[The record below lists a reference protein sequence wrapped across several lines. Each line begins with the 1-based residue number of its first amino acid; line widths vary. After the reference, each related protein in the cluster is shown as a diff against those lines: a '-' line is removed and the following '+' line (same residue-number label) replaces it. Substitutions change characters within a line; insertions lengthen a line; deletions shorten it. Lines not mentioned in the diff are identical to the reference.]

1 MNPPW
6 FRRPLYDM
14 LDELSQEEPDLLTM
28 KLKDLHP
35 ASWFCVAWYPLYRI
49 PDAPLVTRFLTFHS
63 FHPPRQE
70 ASLVCQGGSVPLAVF
85 GLEWY
90 NMTDELW
97 MDNIKIVKDSRSS
110 TPSRSN
116 NTSWIAHEGTV
127 LEIQNSVLAIFDPV
141 FIISISVLL
150 IWSSV
155 LEIDDFAFSGDPV
168 LEICSPVLEIND
180 PVF

>member
-63 FHPPRQE
+63 FHPPQQE
-70 ASLVCQGGSVPLAVF
+70 TNLVCQGGSVPLAVF

-116 NTSWIAHEGTV
+116 NASWMALEGTV
-127 LEIQNSVLAIFDPV
+127 LENFDPV
-141 FIISISVLL
+141 FVILNP
-150 IWSSV
+150 V
-155 LEIDDFAFSGDPV
+155 LEIDDSAIFW
-168 LEICSPVLEIND
+168 
-180 PVF
+180 